1 MKTIRTMRG
10 ALCALLIS
18 LLATACDESDTVS
31 VRLTVGRDFSGRVT
45 TSALRIPAPA
55 APLEHEGRGVQWDS
69 RVQLVAT
76 SGTFSRLSELVFED
90 VTFGAGP
97 SGERLDYAEVKLPR
111 GPDARWPRNLVPLS
125 EEERVRAASTLDPEG
140 NHPDA
145 GRLVKFEL
153 SLPGRVIGHGLTA
166 RAHGAREK
174 AEGNVATLTIPI
186 ESTLDDA
193 EPLIWH
199 VTWRRPDE

>member
-1 MKTIRTMRG
+1 MTNLRTLRA
-10 ALCALLIS
+10 ALCALS
-18 LLATACDESDTVS
+18 LSFVAACDETDTVS
-31 VRLTVGRDFSGRVT
+31 VRLTVARDFSGRVT

-55 APLEHEGRGVQWDS
+55 TPMEHDGQGVQWDS

-76 SGTFSRLSELVFED
+76 SGTFAKLSDLVFED
-90 VTFGAGP
+90 VEFDAGP
-97 SGERLDYAEVKLPR
+97 SGDRLDYAEVVLPR
-111 GPDARWPRNLVPLS
+111 GKDARWPRNLVPLS

-140 NHPDA
+140 AHPDA

-166 RAHGAREK
+166 RAHGAKEK

-186 ESTLDDA
+186 ESTLDD
-193 EPLIWH
+193 EKPLVWH